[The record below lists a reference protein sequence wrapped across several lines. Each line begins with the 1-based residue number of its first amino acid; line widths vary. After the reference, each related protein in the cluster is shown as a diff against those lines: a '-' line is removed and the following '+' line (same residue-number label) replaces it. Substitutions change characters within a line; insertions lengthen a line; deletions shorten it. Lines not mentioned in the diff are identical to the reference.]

1 MVELFTR
8 PAKERYSLNVL
19 HNLILKHHIAGA
31 PFQSTEFFLPWGLAM
46 AAFRWPVWQ
55 QCGMLGDEPGVDS
68 GSSFSWSKS
77 HLCAYREETS
87 SKVSYRL
94 CEGRM
99 WQCWDN
105 AQPDWTSGIPH
116 CGGQVLKWHKACSS
130 ANRALLFLM
139 MAKIGIFCNGRK
151 SWWSNGTA

>member
-1 MVELFTR
+1 MVELFTG
-8 PAKERYSLNVL
+8 PAKERCSLNVL
-19 HNLILKHHIAGA
+19 HNLILKHHIAGLRFRA
-31 PFQSTEFFLPWGLAM
+31 LNSSCHGDWPWLLSGDLCDSSVECWVMSLVLIVGLPY
-46 AAFRWPVWQ
+46 
-55 QCGMLGDEPGVDS
+55 
-68 GSSFSWSKS
+68 SWSKS
-77 HLCAYREETS
+77 HLCAYREETC

-139 MAKIGIFCNGRK
+139 IGKIGIFCNGRK